1 MFIMSVLRSTF
12 TENRETRASRD
23 TFDAPTK
30 TKKPTQD
37 IALHNEPRLTATELY
52 ECAADNFSNLRT
64 FRTAQD
70 GQNIPVRTKYHIWNS
85 PIGVQVAQETDD
97 QITIQLQNTNDIN
110 RFELAS
116 VVTSTEK
123 QVYVEV
129 EAEAKTQ
136 FVHLLLA
143 KYNHLLTSDLE
154 EGSDVFQPFQN
165 MGKPVSEILDCG
177 VDFKFFTQYCN
188 SNMVAEKDIDQ
199 YRPYL
204 SDVLQHTTRPNLI
217 EYGYTPIQAY
227 NVIQKLKY
235 DGDKVRR
242 GRVLKNNKV
251 LWDGEDQACEVNN
264 GTLVKYLK
272 TVLYNE
278 LKSEE
283 TAQQFCE
290 KLKSSNTVSEELL
303 GSMAPKTIQVTV
315 ANKELTSA
323 MVWSYIHS
331 VEMAQRFGE
340 TKVAMR
346 QLMDSYLEKAVKL
359 NNK

>member
-1 MFIMSVLRSTF
+1 MFLMSVLRPTATSQ
-12 TENRETRASRD
+12 NRDNRATRD
-23 TFDAPTK
+23 TFEAPRQSKNKAPETVA
-30 TKKPTQD
+30 Q
-37 IALHNEPRLTATELY
+37 EPRLSAKEIY
-52 ECAADNFSNLRT
+52 ECTADTLSNLKT
-64 FRTAQD
+64 FRT
-70 GQNIPVRTKYHIWNS
+70 GQKHQTIPVRSKYHMWNFA
-85 PIGVQVAQETDD
+85 IGVESAVEKDSTV
-97 QITIQLQNTNDIN
+97 TIQLQNTNDIN
-110 RFELAS
+110 KFVLAS
-116 VVTSTEK
+116 IVTSTEK
-123 QVYVEV
+123 DVFVEV

-136 FVHLLLA
+136 FVCMLLS

-154 EGSDVFQPFQN
+154 EGSGVFQPFQN
-165 MGKPVSEILDCG
+165 LNKPVSEILDCG

-204 SDVLQHTTRPNLI
+204 NDVLQHTTRPNLI

-227 NVIQKLKY
+227 NIIQKLKY

-251 LWDGEDQACEVNN
+251 LWDGEDQACEVDN

-278 LKSEE
+278 LKNEE
-283 TAQQFCE
+283 TAQQFCD
-290 KLKSSNTVSEELL
+290 KLKSSNTVSEDLL

-315 ANKELTSA
+315 ANKELTSQ
-323 MVWSYIHS
+323 MLWSYIHS

-346 QLMDSYLEKAVKL
+346 QLMDKYLDKAVKL